1 MRRINLSITLFS
13 VLVILSLLGFT
24 VYASLNVG
32 FTISNSIM
40 FTAHGVHY
48 KATANVY
55 LLNEDELTTYE
66 NDFDALM
73 EDKDPIT
80 ETFISDNSIN
90 QTDKKE
96 WVIPE
101 GDLRFKSDKRYLIYI
116 IVVENHSNFD
126 INVDIVLPT
135 THSNPNFNDIIENTP
150 SEPINL
156 SALEG
161 PNVSSGTVF
170 LISKCK
176 KIHNSFALEN
186 SFDVKLE
193 QIN

>member
-1 MRRINLSITLFS
+1 MKKINLSITLFS
-13 VLVILSLLGFT
+13 LIILGMLGFT

-32 FTISNSIM
+32 FTISNNIM
-40 FTAHGVHY
+40 FTAQGVFY

-55 LLNEDELTTYE
+55 LLSEDELTTYE

-73 EDKDPIT
+73 EDKEPIT

-90 QTDKKE
+90 QADSKE

-101 GDLRFKSDKRYLIYI
+101 GDLRFTSSKRYLIYI
-116 IVVENHSNFD
+116 IIVENHSEFD
-126 INVDIVLPT
+126 INVNIVLPA
-135 THSNPNFNDIIENTP
+135 THSNPNFNDIIQNTP
-150 SEPINL
+150 SEQINL
-156 SALEG
+156 SALEE

-186 SFDVKLE
+186 SFDIKLE
-193 QIN
+193 QTS